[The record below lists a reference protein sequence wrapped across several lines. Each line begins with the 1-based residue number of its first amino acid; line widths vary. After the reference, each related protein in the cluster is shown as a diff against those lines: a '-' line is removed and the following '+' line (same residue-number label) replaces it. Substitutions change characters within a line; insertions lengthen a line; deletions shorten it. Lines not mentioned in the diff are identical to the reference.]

1 MVVVLSLTQ
10 NGQDATR
17 GPDEEAG
24 PHGSRVQQHG
34 LRGNED
40 ARADDRPHDQADATE
55 QTHLC
60 QVGRQGHEFVFAARD
75 VKSVWCYFKHISFLP
90 WTAVA
95 AEEKQQHCISINVQ
109 LGLSLTFPLQ
119 WTETIINPHLV
130 FSSV

>member
-60 QVGRQGHEFVFAARD
+60 QVGKQGREFVLVHVMLKVSGVISNTSVFPSLDSCGCRGEAATMQ
-75 VKSVWCYFKHISFLP
+75 FL
-90 WTAVA
+90 
-95 AEEKQQHCISINVQ
+95 
-109 LGLSLTFPLQ
+109 
-119 WTETIINPHLV
+119 
-130 FSSV
+130 